1 MKLSLA
7 LVSLVF
13 ALAGSSVAAP
23 APHNLGLEVRS
34 IRASKATGLT
44 PLQARHSGNGNG
56 NGNGLGRL
64 ANANRNGNGNGNGN
78 AVGNGN
84 GNGNADGAAATATV
98 TVCAATV
105 C

>member
-1 MKLSLA
+1 MKFSLA

-23 APHNLGLEVRS
+23 APRNLELEVLS
-34 IRASKATGLT
+34 KCASKATGLT
-44 PLQARHSGNGNG
+44 PLQARHSG

-78 AVGNGN
+78 RN

>member
-56 NGNGLGRL
+56 NGQLDRMVNGQLLKGNRERVIEVSLLPVACTELAELHTLGPC
-64 ANANRNGNGNGNGN
+64 
-78 AVGNGN
+78 
-84 GNGNADGAAATATV
+84 T
-98 TVCAATV
+98 
-105 C
+105 